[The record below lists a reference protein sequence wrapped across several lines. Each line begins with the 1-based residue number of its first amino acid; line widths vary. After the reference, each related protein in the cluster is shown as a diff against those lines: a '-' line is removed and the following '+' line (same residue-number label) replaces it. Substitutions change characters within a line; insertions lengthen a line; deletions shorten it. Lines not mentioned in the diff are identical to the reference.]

1 MLYCIQTLR
10 FHPIKFHAGKNG
22 LQSSIFKY
30 QRICFYGIFFKT
42 DEYER
47 ADSISFMVLLERKNQ
62 LFHIHRSCKIFPCKK
77 ITGLSVVG
85 FNWKLTK
92 LYLNFIFFFQEKT
105 IWQCFENCNVLFL
118 ALERNGDGIFKC
130 SLLLKNRYSSD
141 SQNL

>member
-1 MLYCIQTLR
+1 MITNSIYLLLYCIQTLR

-30 QRICFYGIFFKT
+30 QRICFYGFFFKT

-92 LYLNFIFFFQEKT
+92 LYLNFIFFFKKRPSDSVLRIAT
-105 IWQCFENCNVLFL
+105 FYSWLWNVTVM
-118 ALERNGDGIFKC
+118 E
-130 SLLLKNRYSSD
+130 YSSVHFY
-141 SQNL
+141 